1 MGCIILLRCSMGYRI
16 ITISRQFASG
26 GNVIAR
32 KVAEQLGIK
41 CYDREIIGKVAE
53 ESGLCEKFIEEKGE
67 YGNKVAIEVFFSTGM
82 YYNGPSVED
91 NIWALQHKII
101 TELAEKEPCVIVGRC
116 ADYILKNRTDVMNV
130 FIHADKKDRIE
141 HFLQE
146 TDKKIAM
153 PDVYLDE
160 MDKRRA
166 TYVQF
171 YTDLKWG
178 DSRNYDLSLN
188 TSSFG
193 IDRSVEIISELY
205 RS

>member
-1 MGCIILLRCSMGYRI
+1 MGYRI

-26 GNVIAR
+26 GNAIAQ
-32 KVAEQLGIK
+32 KLAEKLGIK

-53 ESGLCEKFIEEKGE
+53 ESGLCENFIEEKGE

-116 ADYILKNRTDVMNV
+116 ADYILKNRHDVMNV
-130 FIHADKKDRIE
+130 FIHADKKARIE
-141 HFLQE
+141 RLLKE
-146 TDKKIAM
+146 SDKKIAL
-153 PDVYLDE
+153 PEVYLKE
-160 MDKRRA
+160 MDRRRS

-171 YTDLKWG
+171 YTDMKWG
-178 DSRNYDLSLN
+178 DSRNYDITLNSTSL
-188 TSSFG
+188 G
-193 IDRSVEIISELY
+193 QDRAVEILAELY
-205 RS
+205 NNGNAGN